1 MLPPRGGDS
10 IALYFLFPAMFL
22 ICRHVPGQTVA
33 AAENSVSLQKG
44 PAITRADMSNK
55 GHIVTESG
63 EKVCGAFIL
72 LW

>member
-1 MLPPRGGDS
+1 
-10 IALYFLFPAMFL
+10 MFL